1 MNISKKSKPV
11 IVLRYHSEVRQ
22 EAVQQALAAMN
33 DKPKQVGRQDDLDDV
48 LGDDQD
54 DDLNDDL
61 ERQTEA
67 KRNSFPTFIFL
78 LLS

>member
-33 DKPKQVGRQDDLDDV
+33 DKPKQVGRQDDIDAIGRERHIRGYWCGWMIYTRYDE
-48 LGDDQD
+48 
-54 DDLNDDL
+54 NDIYEDAGM
-61 ERQTEA
+61 TG
-67 KRNSFPTFIFL
+67 
-78 LLS
+78 

>member
-1 MNISKKSKPV
+1 M

-33 DKPKQVGRQDDLDDV
+33 DKPKQVGRQDDLDD
-48 LGDDQD
+48 
-54 DDLNDDL
+54 DLNDDL

-67 KRNSFPTFIFL
+67 KRNAFPTLIFL

>member
-1 MNISKKSKPV
+1 MNISKKTKPV

-33 DKPKQVGRQDDLDDV
+33 DKPKQVGRQGDLDDV
-48 LGDDQD
+48 LG

>member
-33 DKPKQVGRQDDLDDV
+33 DKPKQVSRQDDLDDV
-48 LGDDQD
+48 LGDDLN

-61 ERQTEA
+61 ERQTEG

>member
-1 MNISKKSKPV
+1 M

-48 LGDDQD
+48 LGDD
-54 DDLNDDL
+54 LNDDF
-61 ERQTEA
+61 EQQTEA